1 MNPTRHS
8 IVIDV
13 LYINTINTIRQH
25 IPLGKVVAL
34 KLFKGKERMRQLFT
48 MALLLVPLFGFA
60 QDAKHYDRNQLPQL
74 SQEIL
79 ESSQFE
85 FVATQVP
92 VADLKPVQTQ
102 RVTDL
107 AKQEKRLIKAQQDT
121 YRPLVVDV
129 DLYIIDGHHRYDAL
143 TEMGIVQARVLKVNA
158 TIEQVVA
165 AFPQYRDNTPAYDPV
180 EEVVV
185 VGTRATLMNAV
196 DKQMMSDNII
206 SVVDSDALGNF
217 PDTTAADAIRR
228 LSGISVE
235 NDQGEG
241 RYVTIRGLSS
251 DLNSVAVNGASM
263 VAPENGRSVIMDGLP
278 TELMDS
284 ITVAKT
290 LTPEMDADSIGGR
303 IEFNTKKPT
312 DLDDVLFKVKVS
324 SKFAEYTDYEHAPN
338 FSVTYGDAITDNTA
352 HIMSLTYSSKNIR
365 SYNNETG
372 FGWEDG
378 YMNDDFELRYYDL
391 TRERYG
397 FSYDINTLLDNGA
410 VVFANV
416 LYNQYEEDEVRF
428 KNEYGKIKMAKPFE
442 NSMLSSRVRH
452 DAETRQRYETRHI
465 GAANFGAEF
474 DVADWFV
481 DTQISYSWAQEDDS
495 DNADITFR
503 NYDKESGAVFDWN
516 NPRNPFVT
524 PVDATLRNPE
534 NLEFDAFEMWSNVS
548 DDSETTFQINA
559 DNGLWKVGYK
569 HRARTKD
576 VDDYIIAYTWDGMTM
591 ADFDV
596 TTAPGWFFPN
606 QVFGNHITGA
616 GAYGLRN
623 LVDQM
628 EVDFEDSIS
637 RDFTTDE
644 TINAVYVQR
653 TIELDSTTIIAGVR
667 YEHTDFESTAYDQD
681 GNRTFAENS
690 YGFISP
696 SLTVKHWLTD
706 NWQVRGALWR
716 GLSRPGF
723 KETAPITNYDVDTS
737 GDTSGSIGNP
747 GLKPYEADNLDLSL
761 EYYGDG
767 MTYFAVGYFHKS
779 IANAIYPTYQRNGVF
794 NGITFNDGVETWIN
808 AEDSTVDGVELNA
821 QYGWDNG
828 LYVAANFTWT
838 DSESKFKF
846 EDDAEFT
853 TPFRKLADK
862 AANINLGYDKGPWD
876 IRVVGNYRSD
886 YLDWLADEDG
896 DIGNVSTNNSRW
908 VAPFMQWDL
917 TAQYEVNDRFTIKVE
932 AINLNN
938 RPEYYYWGNKNQLS
952 QYDMY
957 GKNYSIGFN
966 YTL

>member
-1 MNPTRHS
+1 MYKQFTTFLMTCMIS
-8 IVIDV
+8 F
-13 LYINTINTIRQH
+13 
-25 IPLGKVVAL
+25 GAL
-34 KLFKGKERMRQLFT
+34 
-48 MALLLVPLFGFA
+48 A
-60 QDAKHYDRNQLPQL
+60 QDVSYKRNQLPQL
-74 SQEIL
+74 NQEIL
-79 ESSQFE
+79 EASDFQFE
-85 FVATQVP
+85 LEIVNRVDIIP
-92 VADLKPVQTQ
+92 VQEDRVRDLK
-102 RVTDL
+102 
-107 AKQEKRLIKAQQDT
+107 KEEKRLIKARENS
-121 YRPLVVDV
+121 YRPLVIDQSNY
-129 DLYIIDGHHRYDAL
+129 LIDGHHRLDAL
-143 TEMGIVQARVLKVNA
+143 TELQIEKVRVFRVNA
-158 TIEQVVA
+158 SIQEVVSN
-165 AFPQYRDNTPAYDPV
+165 FTEYRDNTPTYNPV

-352 HIMSLTYSSKNIR
+352 HIMSLTYSSKNIA

-410 VVFANV
+410 VLFANV
-416 LYNQYEEDEVRF
+416 LYNQYEEDEIRF
-428 KNEYGKIKMAKPFE
+428 KNEYGKIKMAEPFE

-503 NYDKESGAVFDWN
+503 NYDKESGAVFDWS
-516 NPRNPFVT
+516 NPRIPFVT

-616 GAYGLRN
+616 GAYDLRN
-623 LVDQM
+623 FVDQM

-644 TINAVYVQR
+644 TINAVYAQR

-690 YGFISP
+690 YSFVSP

-723 KETAPITNYDVDTS
+723 KETAPITDYDVDTS

-761 EYYGDG
+761 EYYGEG

-808 AEDSTVDGVELNA
+808 AEDSTVDGIELNA

-828 LYVAANFTWT
+828 LYIATNFTWT

-862 AANINLGYDKGPWD
+862 AANVNLGYDKGPWD

-917 TAQYEVNDRFTIKVE
+917 TAQYDVNDRFTFRVE

-938 RPEYYYWGNKNQLS
+938 RPEYYYWGNQNQLS

-966 YTL
+966 YTF